1 MSTSR
6 PQTERGH
13 EMPFIRQFSVFM
25 PNRVGRLGELLE
37 GLVEAEVDLAGLSV
51 VESTDWAVVRM
62 IFTDPDKAREILT
75 RHGASF
81 TESEILAVVLEE
93 AGTLN
98 RALKALVAAE
108 LNVDYAYPLLIRRD
122 DNPVLALHVDDH
134 VLAVGL
140 LAKHGFTLVDHEDV

>member
-1 MSTSR
+1 
-6 PQTERGH
+6 
-13 EMPFIRQFSVFM
+13 MPFIRQFSVFM

-37 GLVEAEVDLAGLSV
+37 GLGEAEVDLAGLSV

-62 IFTDPDKAREILT
+62 IFTDTGKAREILT
-75 RHGASF
+75 RQGASF
-81 TESEILAVVLEE
+81 TESEVLAVVLEE

-122 DNPVLALHVDDH
+122 DSPVLALHVDDH

-140 LAKHGFTLVDHEDV
+140 LVKHGFTLVDHEDI

>member
-6 PQTERGH
+6 SQTERGH

-37 GLVEAEVDLAGLSV
+37 GLGEAEVDLAGLSV

-62 IFTDPDKAREILT
+62 IFTDSDKAREILT
-75 RHGASF
+75 RQGASF
-81 TESEILAVVLEE
+81 TESEVLALVLDE

-122 DNPVLALHVDDH
+122 DSPVLALHVDDH
-134 VLAVGL
+134 VLAVQL
-140 LAKHGFTLVDHEDV
+140 LAKHGFTLVDHEDI

>member
-6 PQTERGH
+6 YQTERGH

-37 GLVEAEVDLAGLSV
+37 GLGEAEVDLAGLSV

-62 IFTDPDKAREILT
+62 IFTDTGKAREILT
-75 RHGASF
+75 RQGASF
-81 TESEILAVVLEE
+81 TESEVLAVVLEE

-108 LNVDYAYPLLIRRD
+108 LNVDYAYSLLIRRD
-122 DNPVLALHVDDH
+122 DSPVLALHVDDH
-134 VLAVGL
+134 VLAVQL
-140 LAKHGFTLVDHEDV
+140 LTKHGFTLVDHEDI

>member
-1 MSTSR
+1 M
-6 PQTERGH
+6 
-13 EMPFIRQFSVFM
+13 
-25 PNRVGRLGELLE
+25 
-37 GLVEAEVDLAGLSV
+37 

-62 IFTDPDKAREILT
+62 IFTDTDKAREILT
-75 RHGASF
+75 RQGASF
-81 TESEILAVVLEE
+81 TESEVLAVVLEE

-122 DNPVLALHVDDH
+122 DSPVLALHVDDH

-140 LAKHGFTLVDHEDV
+140 LAKHGFTLVDHEDI